1 MRKIAAFLFI
11 PISAWKALLAW
22 HFFFLTVQTVQS
34 QIFYIVKIEIMSY
47 KINPSLFSCCACS
60 APEVVR

>member
-34 QIFYIVKIEIMSY
+34 QMVLYGQNINFDIKIF
-47 KINPSLFSCCACS
+47 
-60 APEVVR
+60 

>member
-34 QIFYIVKIEIMSY
+34 QIFYMVKI
-47 KINPSLFSCCACS
+47 
-60 APEVVR
+60 